1 MAKFITI
8 NMRYFLYSGLVLAI
22 VFFAF
27 LGFNFLGNS
36 EANTASQQVEPELK
50 IVSLEFEP
58 PIVIR
63 DLSYGGEV
71 LKGIQTLPK
80 TNYKI
85 AAIIQNMTEKTMSDI
100 PVVLT
105 IVSLADQTQKISKEG
120 KIPILEPGAT
130 ARIAFENI
138 QALGDAQGKS
148 ATAGQHEMVL
158 AIKSNPEGGVT
169 QNTEAKLIYNIDST
183 VK

>member
-8 NMRYFLYSGLVLAI
+8 KRRYIFYSCLALAL
-22 VFFAF
+22 VFFCF
-27 LGFNFLGNS
+27 LTFNFLGSS
-36 EANTASQQVEPELK
+36 EANTTSQQVEPELK
-50 IVSLEFEP
+50 IVSLEFDP

-71 LKGIQTLPK
+71 LKGTQTMPK
-80 TNYKI
+80 TDYKI
-85 AAIIQNMTEKTMSDI
+85 AAIVQNMTEKTMREI

-148 ATAGQHEMVL
+148 ATAGRHEMVL
-158 AIKSNPEGGVT
+158 ALKANPEGGMT